1 MTALYLCWT
10 QRNRRFQSHSIG
22 LRNGLR
28 IIHILT
34 FRRYVDDFVFM
45 ESLPLQLFERN
56 GSMLAKSKVISFG
69 CMGLGC
75 QNNLSKTFTV
85 G

>member
-1 MTALYLCWT
+1 MTALCLCWN

-45 ESLPLQLFERN
+45 ASLPLRIIVVTRARIWSL
-56 GSMLAKSKVISFG
+56 
-69 CMGLGC
+69 
-75 QNNLSKTFTV
+75 
-85 G
+85 